1 MKNLQ
6 KAIILFIE
14 TIPLEDWNGEWQEY
28 WQELIEKESQLY
40 SLLGVMN
47 EEELDTYRKCVEFI
61 SKMLP
66 NENVQIIYQS

>member
-28 WQELIEKESQLY
+28 WQELIEKEAELY
-40 SLLGVMN
+40 SLLGAMN
-47 EEELDTYRKCVEFI
+47 QEELDTYRKCVEFI

-66 NENVQIIYQS
+66 VQNYLSVE